1 MRERVSREEW
11 ETRVDLAACYRLV
24 HHYGM
29 DDLVYNHISARVPGE
44 EGHFLI
50 NAYGMTY
57 DEITASSLVKI
68 DTDGNMVQDSGT
80 GYGINHAGFVIH
92 SAVHRARPDVA
103 CVIHTHTPS
112 GMAVSAMK
120 CGLVPL
126 TQNAMFFSGV
136 GYHDYEGPA
145 VDLDEQRRL
154 VADLGGHVA
163 MVLRN
168 HGLLAVGA
176 TIPEAFVTIYWLERA
191 CQAQALAM
199 AAKTDLISPPRDTVA
214 KTNERY
220 KPGQRR
226 RIIAPSEREY
236 STRARPIQATRS
248 HVPSL
253 SARRYRAPSVA
264 TCCRVPLRE
273 LSRRSRCSPTWSTG
287 RFGRSARIQGCA
299 AVCGRSWKARP

>member
-1 MRERVSREEW
+1 MSDLSQLGIASMRERVSRAEW
-11 ETRVDLAACYRLV
+11 DTRVDLAACYRLV
-24 HHYGM
+24 HHFDM

-68 DTDGNMVQDSGT
+68 DFDGKVVQDSGT
-80 GYGINHAGFVIH
+80 GYGVNLAGFVIH
-92 SAVHRARPDVA
+92 SAVHRGRPDVA

-120 CGLVPL
+120 CGLLPL
-126 TQNAMFFSGV
+126 TQNSMYFGGI

-154 VADLGGHVA
+154 VADLGPHEA
-163 MVLRN
+163 MILRN
-168 HGLLAVGA
+168 HGLLSVGR
-176 TIPEAFVTIYWLERA
+176 TIAEAFVTMYWLDRA

-199 AAKTDLISPPRDTVA
+199 ASNTELNLPGRKTVET
-214 KTNERY
+214 TNERY

-226 RIIAPSEREY
+226 KIGELEWSGLLRLVE
-236 STRARPIQATRS
+236 
-248 HVPSL
+248 
-253 SARRYRAPSVA
+253 RRYPGFRD
-264 TCCRVPLRE
+264 
-273 LSRRSRCSPTWSTG
+273 
-287 RFGRSARIQGCA
+287 
-299 AVCGRSWKARP
+299 

>member
-1 MRERVSREEW
+1 MSDLSQLKVSSMRERVSREEW
-11 ETRVDLAACYRLV
+11 ATRIDLAACYRLV

-50 NAYGMTY
+50 YGMTY

-68 DTDGNMVQDSGT
+68 DLEGRVVQDSGT

-92 SAVHRARPDVA
+92 SAVHRGRPDVA
-103 CVIHTHTPS
+103 CVIHTHTPA

-120 CGLVPL
+120 CGLLPL
-126 TQNAMFFSGV
+126 TQNSMFFSGV

-145 VDLDEQRRL
+145 VDLDEQKRL
-154 VADLGGHVA
+154 VTDLGSHVG
-163 MVLRN
+163 MFLRN

-176 TIPEAFVTIYWLERA
+176 TVPEAFITIYWLERA
-191 CQAQALAM
+191 CQAQVFAM
-199 AAKTDLISPPRDTVA
+199 QTECTLPARETVL

-226 RIIAPSEREY
+226 HIGELEWAGLLRLVE
-236 STRARPIQATRS
+236 
-248 HVPSL
+248 
-253 SARRYRAPSVA
+253 RRYPGFRD
-264 TCCRVPLRE
+264 
-273 LSRRSRCSPTWSTG
+273 
-287 RFGRSARIQGCA
+287 
-299 AVCGRSWKARP
+299 

>member
-1 MRERVSREEW
+1 MSDLSLLKIPSMRERVSRDEW
-11 ETRVDLAACYRLV
+11 ATRVDLAACYRLV

-29 DDLVYNHISARVPGE
+29 DDLVYNHISARVPGK

-50 NAYGMTY
+50 NPYGMTY
-57 DEITASSLVKI
+57 DEISASSLVKI
-68 DTDGNMVQDSGT
+68 DFDGNVVQDSGT

-92 SAVHRARPDVA
+92 SAVHRARADVA

-120 CGLVPL
+120 CGLLPL

-154 VADLGGHVA
+154 VSDLGGHVA

-176 TIPEAFVTIYWLERA
+176 TIPEAFVTIHCLDRA
-191 CQAQALAM
+191 SQAQTIAM
-199 AAKTDLISPPRDTVA
+199 TSNTELNQPATDTIA
-214 KTNERY
+214 KTNDRY
-220 KPGQRR
+220 KPGHR
-226 RIIAPSEREY
+226 
-236 STRARPIQATRS
+236 
-248 HVPSL
+248 
-253 SARRYRAPSVA
+253 
-264 TCCRVPLRE
+264 
-273 LSRRSRCSPTWSTG
+273 
-287 RFGRSARIQGCA
+287 
-299 AVCGRSWKARP
+299 